1 MKHLLCFLALFGSL
15 LAQDILE
22 LPRLTVSSATAE
34 VRLESPVLG
43 DPASFLDT
51 PRAYS
56 SLDREL
62 LDLSGTTKI
71 GAFQLFDASTQSTGQ
86 YGHVATVNIRGDMAE
101 LYQNGQRRTN
111 NAAGF
116 QPSLNGAE
124 QVDLIKGAA
133 PVVFG
138 PGFYSGGYLN
148 MQTKRAGSP
157 QESYGLTL
165 GTLSA
170 DHDYLTTNAFFDIT
184 RLAGDTSYRLAYEG
198 QVDRTFYS
206 RQGGRDDKQDV
217 YLAVHR
223 GNLDLF
229 IQHTWQASPQIEG
242 INHPSQYLID
252 HPPAPTDNLVS
263 PGDFS
268 NANVSTVQAIYARA
282 GFRSYTLAE
291 YVDRRRFNAFAYQE
305 WATQFTLD
313 QRVEWHH
320 ESDLFYTIVGAQA
333 RYEYRESYTNYF
345 NAFFDAYDLTNPA
358 PRTASTNPAYVVG
371 HPGPDGYLFFG
382 PLDGNADTTLSDLYQ
397 AAAFVQQRIRRG
409 DWQVLYGARADGY
422 RVFVTD
428 PLTHS
433 ISDNLTTYSVSG
445 MASLIRVR
453 GAWSTYLTY
462 ARLYSVNGTVS
473 GGGIVFAPDLRINES
488 NLRSLNRLY
497 EVGLRYE
504 GKVRFGATLYQQDR
518 QQPDLYAYK
527 PNDIQ
532 MRGVEVEVSRR
543 WGRISLASTA
553 TYNEGHFVDSLPFEF
568 APTVTQPGDYR
579 IPGLSRFYATST
591 VTYHVKRWT
600 TSVSGRYQSEQAGN
614 ALVTYSLPAQYTI
627 DAAVQYRRAKWDVT
641 LNVGNLTN
649 EFNYQHNGDSFGDNA
664 VIHHEPLRNATLTLR
679 FHP

>member
-1 MKHLLCFLALFGSL
+1 MKHLLCFLALFGAL
-15 LAQDILE
+15 LGQDILE

-34 VRLESPVLG
+34 VRVEPVVLG
-43 DPASFLDT
+43 DQASFLDT

-71 GAFQLFDASTQSTGQ
+71 GAFQAFDASTQGTGQ
-86 YGHVATVNIRGDMAE
+86 YGHTSTVNIRGDMAE
-101 LYQNGQRRTN
+101 LYQNGQRRTD

-116 QPSLNGAE
+116 QPSLNGVE
-124 QVDLIKGAA
+124 QVDLIRGAA

-157 QESYGLTL
+157 QESYGFTL

-170 DHDYLTTNAFFDIT
+170 DHSYLTTNAFLDVT
-184 RLAGDTSYRLAYEG
+184 RVLGDTSYRVAYEG
-198 QVDRTFYS
+198 QVDRTFYA
-206 RQGGRDDKQDV
+206 RQGGRDDKQDL
-217 YLAVHR
+217 YLAIHR

-242 INHPSQYLID
+242 INHPSQYLIE

-268 NANVSTVQAIYARA
+268 NANVSTVQAIYAVE
-282 GFRSYTLAE
+282 GFRSSTLAE
-291 YVDRRRFNAFAYQE
+291 YVDRRRFNAFAYLE
-305 WATQFTLD
+305 WATQFTFD
-313 QRVEWHH
+313 QRVEWHY
-320 ESDLFYTIVGAQA
+320 ESDFLYTIVGAEA

-345 NAFFDAYDLTNPA
+345 NAFFDGYDISKPGVRDATIQPGYIEG
-358 PRTASTNPAYVVG
+358 T
-371 HPGPDGYLFFG
+371 PGPGGYLFFG
-382 PLDGNADTTLSDLYQ
+382 PLDGNSDTTLSQLYQ
-397 AAAFVQQRIRRG
+397 FAPFFQQRVKSG
-409 DWQVLYGARADGY
+409 DWQLLYGARADGY

-428 PLTHS
+428 PLTRS
-433 ISDNLTTYSVSG
+433 ISDNLTTYSTSR
-445 MASLIRVR
+445 MASLIR
-453 GAWSTYLTY
+453 GSGPWSAYLTY

-473 GGGIVFAPDLRINES
+473 GGGIVFAPDLKINEA

-504 GKVRFGATLYQQDR
+504 GKVRLGATLYQQDR

-532 MRGVEVEVSRR
+532 MRGVEVEASRG
-543 WGRISLASTA
+543 WGRFHLASTA
-553 TYNEGHFVDSLPFEF
+553 TYNEGHFINSLPFEF

-591 VTYHVKRWT
+591 ATYRGKRWA
-600 TSVSGRYQSEQAGN
+600 TSLSGRYQSEQAGN
-614 ALVTYSLPAQYTI
+614 ALVTYSLPAQYTL
-627 DAAVQYRRAKWDVT
+627 DAAVQYRHAKWDVT
-641 LNVGNLTN
+641 LNVGNLTDRWN
-649 EFNYQHNGDSFGDNA
+649 WQHNGDSFGDNA
-664 VIHHEPLRNATLTLR
+664 VLHHEPLRNATLTLR